1 MRPSQAL
8 AIHRDT
14 ISTIA
19 TNHHVRNVRVFGSV
33 LDGTDQEGSDLDLLV
48 DPTQETSLMDI
59 GAIRVELSKLMGV
72 KVDVLTPN
80 ALPDSFRERVLKE
93 ARAL

>member
-8 AIHRDT
+8 AIHRDI
-14 ISTIA
+14 ISRIA
-19 TNHHVRNVRVFGSV
+19 TSHRVRNVRVFGSV

-48 DPTQETSLMDI
+48 DPTKETSLMDI
-59 GAIRVELSKLMGV
+59 GAIRVELSRIMGV

-80 ALPDSFRERVLKE
+80 ALPDSFREQVLKE
-93 ARAL
+93 ARPL